1 MSTTRDTLR
10 PSDSAELL
18 QVAAGARQFS
28 QRENE
33 REWAEAKR
41 DLVLCMERQTLLVAL
56 ADGTPAAR
64 SGPEGHVLLAFT
76 DNEAAQAWAADQRP
90 EAPACRLRRSSE
102 TAPKSERDGRD
113 LWLSW
118 FDELSAVAVVVN
130 PAGPLGFVVHDDEL
144 RTMRPRLRRRRID
157 QTQEAWLDLE
167 ARAQERVQAADLLNR
182 SADAIARC
190 DEAAFEQL
198 APELKARNRLGSMHA
213 AAEHMLH
220 SGRRHLIPGYSRLG
234 ITQLLFGAM
243 SWGRFGD
250 PWRSID
256 ALLEGGAILLGRRE
270 QHAGDA
276 DELHWLDTP
285 LTHVADALREMS
297 IGYREDEFGQFSQWR
312 TSDRLSR

>member
-1 MSTTRDTLR
+1 MSATRDTLR
-10 PSDSAELL
+10 PADNAELL
-18 QVAAGARQFS
+18 QVTAWARRFS
-28 QRENE
+28 RRENE
-33 REWAEAKR
+33 QAWAEAKR

-76 DNEAAQAWAADQRP
+76 DDEAAQAWAADQRP
-90 EAPACRLRRSSE
+90 EAPACGFGLSSE
-102 TAPKSERDGRD
+102 TAPKSERDGRK

-118 FDELSAVAVVVN
+118 FDERSAVAVVVN
-130 PAGPLGFVVHDDEL
+130 PAGPNGFVVHDYEC

-157 QTQEAWLDLE
+157 QTQEAWLDLD
-167 ARAQERVQAADLLNR
+167 ARAQERVRAADLLNR
-182 SADAIARC
+182 SADAIARR

-198 APELKARNRLGSMHA
+198 APELKARNRLFSMHA
-213 AAEHMLH
+213 AAEHTLH
-220 SGRRHLIPGYSRLG
+220 SGRRHLIQGDSRLG
-234 ITQLLFGAM
+234 IFQLLYGALY
-243 SWGRFGD
+243 WGRFGD

-256 ALLEGGAILLGRRE
+256 ALLESGEILLGMRE

-276 DELHWLDTP
+276 DELNWLDTP

-312 TSDRLSR
+312 TPRTG